1 MAKAETARQQLAAAE
16 ATLRRF
22 QEAIA
27 AGVDP
32 VAVVDPI
39 NRARAGRDAARACLA
54 HPEQQPELYTEAQVS
69 ASVDELGDVGAVI
82 GRARPERLAGLYRE
96 LDIGVRYEP
105 SEFGGSATVTMGVA
119 NECVRGGTCAL
130 THTPGARMTGPP
142 SHRRAEV
149 HTWPGRGRSGSGG
162 RW

>member
-1 MAKAETARQQLAAAE
+1 MPGRRCQLAEAE

-32 VAVVDPI
+32 
-39 NRARAGRDAARACLA
+39 N
-54 HPEQQPELYTEAQVS
+54 
-69 ASVDELGDVGAVI
+69 
-82 GRARPERLAGLYRE
+82 LYRE

-105 SEFGGSATVTMGVA
+105 SELGGSATVIMHVA

-130 THTPGARMTGPP
+130 TTRLAL
-142 SHRRAEV
+142 S
-149 HTWPGRGRSGSGG
+149 
-162 RW
+162 

>member
-96 LDIGVRYEP
+96 LDIGVRCEP
-105 SEFGGSATVTMGVA
+105 TEFGGSATVTMRVA
-119 NECVRGGTCAL
+119 NECVRGGLA
-130 THTPGARMTGPP
+130 H
-142 SHRRAEV
+142 
-149 HTWPGRGRSGSGG
+149 
-162 RW
+162 